1 MLVLHILAMPKKRF
15 GGNRRMAQA
24 VDEKQDKGVKYKRGE
39 RGNS

>member
-24 VDEKQDKGVKYKRGE
+24 VDEKQATGQRGE
-39 RGNS
+39 V